1 MLIVY
6 MRFWPLFRSKAQVED
21 LEKKRTVVEGQREG
35 SFPAGHTILELG

>member
-6 MRFWPLFRSKAQVED
+6 MRFWPLFRSKVQVED
-21 LEKKRTVVEGQREG
+21 LEKKRTVVEGQR